1 MPNLFH
7 RGAKLPYD
15 HVAAVGLVLVAPA
28 LIFLFAMILKSTFGV
43 SAFADVLDAL
53 IAPWPVIGDA
63 LISGLVLGGPVI
75 AIAGTL
81 LALSQCKDEKSNG
94 NRVCAYTFRGTAA
107 NYGILAI
114 SLILVATFLIY
125 LVAEN
130 SACWSGIRAAC

>member
-15 HVAAVGLVLVAPA
+15 HVAAVGLILVAPA
-28 LIFLFAMILKSTFGV
+28 LIFLFAMVLKSTFGV

-63 LISGLVLGGPVI
+63 FLSGLVLGGPVI

-114 SLILVATFLIY
+114 SVILLATFLIY

>member
-28 LIFLFAMILKSTFGV
+28 LIFLFALVLNSAFGV
-43 SAFADVLDAL
+43 SAFADVLNAL

-63 LISGLVLGGPVI
+63 FISGLIVGGPAI

-81 LALSQCKDEKSNG
+81 LALSQVKPEKSNG
-94 NRVCAYTFRGTAA
+94 HAISAYTLRGTAA

-114 SLILVATFLIY
+114 SVILLATFLVY
-125 LVAEN
+125 LVAQN
-130 SACWSGIRAAC
+130 SACWSGVSAAC